1 MIIWSLSYVCIAPA
15 VRIITTVYTPSL
27 CVLLVPS
34 YIGRAGN
41 EICQWQKQKSSS
53 PAQAAPTTQLIHSLD
68 VHPVRPP
75 PDNPALLLLPE
86 TTFAGKH
93 TQS

>member
-41 EICQWQKQKSSS
+41 EICQLGRKVNLENSFRK
-53 PAQAAPTTQLIHSLD
+53 PGSL
-68 VHPVRPP
+68 H
-75 PDNPALLLLPE
+75 ALRSRSASLHKKNELC
-86 TTFAGKH
+86 
-93 TQS
+93 